1 MLKSLVSHQR
11 IDEDVLRVALFKIIN
26 HLCYLKA
33 ENHVFAFSDETLKKT
48 KNKNSKNKHG

>member
-33 ENHVFAFSDETLKKT
+33 ENHVFAFSDEK
-48 KNKNSKNKHG
+48 